1 MTPQDWKRIQSLLDS
16 ALLEAPDERAQFLD
30 RECEGDDRL
39 RAEVELLIKFSE
51 SPDSVLDRS
60 RIPLAPGGNP
70 SDLPGSGLAL
80 DGVTA
85 QDPTVIGHYRLLESL
100 GHGGMGVVYLAE
112 RTDDVHHQQV
122 ALKVLRIGFD
132 SPAMVRRFKRERE
145 ILAQLEHPSI
155 ARMLDGGTTPDGR
168 PYLVME
174 RVVGTPVD
182 LYCNNRNLTLKQR
195 LRLFEEICGAVHF
208 AHQNLIVHRD
218 LKPANILVTENGV
231 PKLLDFGIAKLLG
244 AEAIPAT
251 LLATVSGQTPMTPAY
266 ASPEQIRGDRITTAS
281 DIYSLGVLLFE
292 LTTGSRP
299 YDFAGQSPFEM
310 MRMASCE
317 QPEKP
322 SKVATGQF
330 GRWLVGDLDNIIL
343 MALRQEPAR
352 RYVSAEQLAQDLDRH
367 RSGMPVL
374 ARRDTLAYRATKFVW
389 RHRVGVGVVA
399 TAFIAL
405 IGVVALLLAQRREI
419 VQQSSSLAVT
429 SDFLTELFENPDPT
443 RARGSALT
451 AQELLDR
458 GARNIVE
465 DLEGQPEAQATL
477 MSVMARSYRALGFFP
492 EAERLAR
499 QALALRRERYP
510 VGHPRIANSLLL
522 LAQVLADDG
531 QLDDAE
537 KLSRRALTIR
547 REALAKTHPARVE
560 SLQELASVLRRQGRL
575 VDAESLLLEARD
587 LAAELGPNPR
597 ASISTGLA
605 AVLQKQ
611 ARYPEAENLY
621 RHALELRRGELG
633 EDHVLVGEVMVE
645 LASLLDLQGRTDEAE
660 TLFRDAL
667 AISERVYEAPHPKL
681 VRARGNLAQALYD
694 QGRYHEAEETFAKAL
709 QMGKLVYGSEHP
721 VQASYMA
728 KQAAVY
734 DELGRRDEAEDLARL
749 ALAIRRRLLGNGHR
763 DTALSCDYLA
773 QILTKQGQRDEA
785 EALYLE
791 ALDIYRRTFEGSHP
805 LIATTLGNY
814 AGFLVRGG
822 KAEEARD
829 LYIEALEM
837 LRGVHDSDHLQ
848 VAQMT
853 FNLGYL
859 LHDSG
864 ELSAGKEQY
873 LAAKAAA
880 LGGLRENHPLLGIV
894 LTHLGRLLMDQQE
907 LSAAETT
914 LREAGEVLAA
924 NFPTGHGRRLTAD
937 LVLSRALSGQGKH
950 ESAAALLEPQ
960 FEMFLAEHGTG
971 SKKTVKVG
979 QELIEIYAALKRSSD
994 AERIKQCLLGRY

>member
-16 ALLEAPDERAQFLD
+16 ALQVAPDERTRFLD

-39 RAEVELLIKFSE
+39 RAEVEILIKFSE
-51 SPDSVLDRS
+51 SSDSVLDRS
-60 RIPLAPGGNP
+60 RISLASAGNP
-70 SDLPGSGLAL
+70 SDPSGSGLAF

-85 QDPTVIGHYRLLESL
+85 QDPAVIGHYRLLESL

-132 SPAMVRRFKRERE
+132 SPATVRRFKRERE

-182 LYCNNRNLTLKQR
+182 LYCDHRNLALEQR
-195 LRLFEEICGAVHF
+195 LRLFEEICKAVHF

-218 LKPANILVTENGV
+218 LKPANILVTEDGV

-299 YDFAGQSPFEM
+299 YDFSGQSPFEM
-310 MRMASCE
+310 MRKASCE
-317 QPEKP
+317 QPERP

-352 RYVSAEQLAQDLDRH
+352 RYASAEQLAQDLDRH

-399 TAFIAL
+399 TAFVAL

-443 RARGSALT
+443 RAHGSALT
-451 AQELLDR
+451 AREMLDR
-458 GARNIVE
+458 GARNIE
-465 DLEGQPEAQATL
+465 DDLDGQPEAQATL

-492 EAERLAR
+492 QAERLAR

-510 VGHPRIANSLLL
+510 VDHPRIGDSLIL

-537 KLSRRALTIR
+537 TLARQALVIR
-547 REALAKTHPARVE
+547 REAVTTDSARVE
-560 SLQELASVLRRQGRL
+560 SLQELASILRRQGRL
-575 VDAESLLLEARD
+575 ADAESLLLEARD
-587 LAAELGPNPR
+587 LVVELGPSPQ

-611 ARYPEAENLY
+611 ARYPEAEKLY
-621 RHALELRRGELG
+621 RHALGLRRGELG
-633 EDHVLVGEVMVE
+633 EDHVLVAEVMVE
-645 LASLLDLQGRTDEAE
+645 LASLLDVQGRTDEAE

-667 AISERVYEAPHPKL
+667 AISERVYEAPHPQL
-681 VRARGNLAQALYD
+681 VRAQGNLAQALYD
-694 QGRYHEAEETFAKAL
+694 QGRYHEARETFAEAL
-709 QMGKLVYGSEHP
+709 QMGELVYGSEHP

-749 ALAIRRRLLGNGHR
+749 ALSIRRRLLGDGHR

-785 EALYLE
+785 EMLYLE
-791 ALDIYRRTFEGSHP
+791 ALDIYRRIFEGAHP
-805 LIATTLGNY
+805 LLATTLGNY

-822 KAEEARD
+822 QPEEARD
-829 LYIEALEM
+829 FYDQALDM
-837 LRGVHDSDHLQ
+837 LRGVHDRDHLQ

-853 FNLGYL
+853 FNLAYL

-864 ELSAGKEQY
+864 ELDAAKEQY
-873 LAAKAAA
+873 LEAKEAA
-880 LGGLRENHPLLGIV
+880 LDGLRENHPLLGIV
-894 LTHLGRLLMDQQE
+894 LTHLGRLLVDMQE
-907 LSAAETT
+907 VSVAEKT
-914 LREAGEVLAA
+914 LRQAGEVLAA
-924 NFPTGHGRRLTAD
+924 NFPVGHGRRLTAD
-937 LVLSRALSGQGKH
+937 LVLARALSDQGKQA
-950 ESAAALLEPQ
+950 SAATLLAPQ
-960 FEMFLAEHGTG
+960 FETFLAELGTD
-971 SKKTVKVG
+971 SKKTIRVG
-979 QELIEIYAALKRSSD
+979 EELIEIYGALERAAD
-994 AERIKQCLLGRY
+994 VDRITRCLVGRC